1 MRASKATA
9 TLAFAVAADAVNAAF
24 VRSVSARA
32 IPRHVVAALSPCNKR
47 NTRAHQRY
55 SRKLATNSGART
67 QVDHVLGHIQRA
79 IVASPVRVAH
89 AFLVQAQTIP
99 TVFIFGADPA
109 APRHV
114 AQVDGAWWAGTRR
127 PCGAGPSQLGDRASV
142 AAVVPLTRAHP
153 VHTRASRD
161 TGGCFTKRVHVCGR
175 PPAMDV
181 EGASCAAFGS
191 SHTGEG
197 SGPLEA

>member
-109 APRHV
+109 APRV
-114 AQVDGAWWAGTRR
+114 CQRCCVT
-127 PCGAGPSQLGDRASV
+127 SV
-142 AAVVPLTRAHP
+142 AFGAVRSPR
-153 VHTRASRD
+153 SC
-161 TGGCFTKRVHVCGR
+161 GGC
-175 PPAMDV
+175 PPRMRR
-181 EGASCAAFGS
+181 CATQPA
-191 SHTGEG
+191 TTN
-197 SGPLEA
+197 LI